1 MERTEHGWYDDQGR
15 YLGFPNQAIE
25 VVNPEYIRL
34 IFWPPNTGLSVHV
47 SIKRERVKDKD
58 WEMIA
63 AFKAKILS
71 GSDEHVE
78 PSS

>member
-15 YLGFPNQAIE
+15 YLGFPNQSIDIP
-25 VVNPEYIRL
+25 NPDYVRL
-34 IFWPPNTGLSVHV
+34 IFWPPGTGLSVHISV
-47 SIKRERVKDKD
+47 KREDVKDKD
-58 WEMIA
+58 WKMIDE
-63 AFKAKILS
+63 FRAKLIS